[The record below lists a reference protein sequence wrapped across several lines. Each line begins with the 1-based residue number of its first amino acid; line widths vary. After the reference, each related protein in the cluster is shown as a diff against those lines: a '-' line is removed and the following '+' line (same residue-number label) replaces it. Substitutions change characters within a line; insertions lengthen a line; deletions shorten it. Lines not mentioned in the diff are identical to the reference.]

1 MTSYLITGVTGQIG
15 SYAAEQLV
23 AAGHTVYG
31 MVRGQKTPNL
41 PEGVVMVRGDLADS
55 MSLRSAIMK
64 SDPEVV
70 FNFGAVTAIGM
81 SWDWPLLTA
90 DVTGMGVL
98 RLIEACRQWNRS
110 IRVVQASTADQ
121 FGNYC
126 GDTSYYSAD
135 EYTPFKPLS
144 PYGVAKQFAHDTCQ
158 YYRYAYGMHVST
170 AIQFN
175 CTSPRHGDEFVVR
188 KVTKAVARIAEGK
201 QQTLSLGNLDAVRD
215 WSHAEDVARA
225 YPLIAA
231 RDVPDDFVLASGV
244 GRSLKEL
251 VIAAFASVGLD
262 WRKHVVFDQNL
273 VRPID
278 VPLSVGNPRRAK
290 QKLGWRAERS
300 FEDIVKEM
308 VMSEVV
314 S

>member
-98 RLIEACRQWNRS
+98 RLLEACRQWNRN

-121 FGNYC
+121 FGNVLTHAC
-126 GDTSYYSAD
+126 TTATLTACTSAR
-135 EYTPFKPLS
+135 PFS
-144 PYGVAKQFAHDTCQ
+144 
-158 YYRYAYGMHVST
+158 ST
-170 AIQFN
+170 ARHRVMA
-175 CTSPRHGDEFVVR
+175 TSSWY
-188 KVTKAVARIAEGK
+188 AR
-201 QQTLSLGNLDAVRD
+201 
-215 WSHAEDVARA
+215 
-225 YPLIAA
+225 
-231 RDVPDDFVLASGV
+231 
-244 GRSLKEL
+244 
-251 VIAAFASVGLD
+251 
-262 WRKHVVFDQNL
+262 
-273 VRPID
+273 
-278 VPLSVGNPRRAK
+278 
-290 QKLGWRAERS
+290 
-300 FEDIVKEM
+300 
-308 VMSEVV
+308 
-314 S
+314 

>member
-98 RLIEACRQWNRS
+98 RLLEACRQWNRN

-121 FGNYC
+121 FGNVFEDFRDFRAVETT
-126 GDTSYYSAD
+126 GF
-135 EYTPFKPLS
+135 EPRS
-144 PYGVAKQFAHDTCQ
+144 PYGVAKQFAHDTCL
-158 YYRYAYGMHVST
+158 YYRNAYGMHVST

-188 KVTKAVARIAEGK
+188 KVTRAVARISKGK
-201 QQTLSLGNLDAVRD
+201 QQTLHLGNLDAVRD

-225 YPLIAA
+225 YPLIAV
-231 RDVPDDFVLASGV
+231 RDVPSDFILSSGR
-244 GRSLKEL
+244 GHSLKEL
-251 VIAAFASVGLD
+251 VVAAFASVGLD
-262 WRKHVVFDQNL
+262 WEKHVAFDQNL

-278 VPLSVGNPRRAK
+278 VPFSVGNPRRANE
-290 QKLGWRAERS
+290 KLGWRAERS
-300 FEDIVKEM
+300 FEDIIKEM
-308 VMSEVV
+308 VLAEMNS
-314 S
+314 